1 MPELLQI
8 WFVLFGFINYLCQ
21 IHFQLLFY
29 HFLSRPFFMGLFG
42 LNKYCVYLRV
52 YEDNAQQTEYK
63 PTHRQGYAIAR
74 EINQ

>member
-1 MPELLQI
+1 M
-8 WFVLFGFINYLCQ
+8 
-21 IHFQLLFY
+21 LFY
-29 HFLSRPFFMGLFG
+29 QFLSRPLFMGLFG
-42 LNKYCVYLRV
+42 FEKYSVYLRV